1 MLLGLIV
8 NKTQRCHVSA
18 CGEIHSFAKLFPVM
32 HPAVE
37 FQRTII
43 ITNSCFSF
51 YLIALVRIFE

>member
-32 HPAVE
+32 HPVE

-43 ITNSCFSF
+43 ITNSCFFF
-51 YLIALVRIFE
+51 YLITLVRIFE